1 MALYF
6 LWSYKR
12 KLSYL
17 WYTSQSKEAIPMIQL
32 RERLRE
38 LSTLTLPLLVEH
50 TFITLMGMVNT
61 AMIAF
66 LGGEA
71 LAAAGHINN
80 ASQIPIALF
89 AAMTTGGTIVVAQA
103 VGARNLT
110 KAGFAGG
117 QAVALAAVF
126 SVFLSLLLT
135 FTQGPTIGWLFGDS
149 DPAMIE
155 AGFVYY
161 GYINWSLPFLAIAQ
175 TLFGVMR
182 GAGDVKNPM
191 KITLFMNG
199 VNIIFSYVLIMG
211 LSVPFIPVNIPSLGM
226 HGAGLAIAIARLAGM
241 ICAIWVIMSKKSPIR
256 LNKLMWYKPT
266 KSIQKDILTLGVPT
280 GIENLLFQIG
290 RLTTQMMII
299 GMGTAIMA
307 ANIVATNMM
316 GFIMIPGNALTI
328 SLMVMVG
335 QRVGRRDIDDIS
347 KTAFFASGVAAVFM
361 GLMSLILLP
370 MSGLLG
376 AMFSLDAE
384 STVYFR
390 QLLIVLLIV
399 GPFLWPLSF
408 VIPSALRAVND
419 VKFTMVI
426 SVSTMWLFRI
436 GLGYFLGITLGL
448 GVAGVWLGI
457 YGDWASR
464 SILFY
469 IRLRRKKWM
478 KKLEGDAL

>member
-1 MALYF
+1 M
-6 LWSYKR
+6 
-12 KLSYL
+12 
-17 WYTSQSKEAIPMIQL
+17 THL

-38 LSTLTLPLLVEH
+38 LSILTVPLLVEH
-50 TFITLMGMVNT
+50 TFITLMGLVNT
-61 AMIAF
+61 AMVAS
-66 LGGEA
+66 LGEEA
-71 LAAAGHINN
+71 LSAAGHINN

-89 AAMTTGGTIVVAQA
+89 AAMTTGGTILVAQA
-103 VGARNLT
+103 VGARNEK
-110 KAGFAGG
+110 KASFAGG

-126 SVFLSLLLT
+126 SVVLSLLLT
-135 FTQGPTIGWLFGDS
+135 FTQNPTIGWLFGDS

-191 KITLFMNG
+191 KITLLMNV
-199 VNIIFSYVLIMG
+199 VNIVFSYVLIMG
-211 LSVPFIPVNIPSLGM
+211 VSVPFTIINIPSFGM

-241 ICAIWVIMSKKSPIR
+241 VCAVRIIMSKKSPIR

-266 KSIQKDILTLGVPT
+266 RSTQKDILTLGVPT
-280 GIENLLFQIG
+280 GIEQLLFQIG

-299 GMGTAIMA
+299 GMGTAVMA
-307 ANIVATNMM
+307 ANVVASNMM

-328 SLMVMVG
+328 SIMVMVG

-347 KTAFFASGVAAVFM
+347 KTAFFASGAAAVFM
-361 GLMSLILLP
+361 GLLSLILLP
-370 MSGLLG
+370 MSGLIG
-376 AMFSLDAE
+376 VMFSLDAE
-384 STVYFR
+384 SIVYFR
-390 QLLIVLLIV
+390 QLFVILLIA

-408 VIPSALRAVND
+408 IIPSALRAVND

-426 SVSTMWLFRI
+426 SVATMWLFRI
-436 GLGYFLGITLGL
+436 GLGYFLGIILGL

-469 IRLRRKKWM
+469 VRLRRKKWM
-478 KKLEGDAL
+478 KKLKMEGDAL

>member
-1 MALYF
+1 
-6 LWSYKR
+6 
-12 KLSYL
+12 
-17 WYTSQSKEAIPMIQL
+17 MIQL

-38 LSTLTLPLLVEH
+38 LSILTLPLLVEH

-61 AMIAF
+61 AMVAS
-66 LGGEA
+66 LGEEA
-71 LAAAGHINN
+71 LSAAGHINN
-80 ASQIPIALF
+80 ASQIPVALF
-89 AAMTTGGTIVVAQA
+89 AAMTTGGTILVAQA
-103 VGARNLT
+103 VGARNAK
-110 KAGFAGG
+110 KAGAAGG

-126 SVFLSLLLT
+126 SVALSLLLT
-135 FTQGPTIGWLFGDS
+135 FTRNPTINWLFGDS
-149 DPAMIE
+149 DPAMVE

-161 GYINWSLPFLAIAQ
+161 MYIIWSLPFLAVAQ

-191 KITLFMNG
+191 KITLFMNI
-199 VNIIFSYVLIMG
+199 VNIVFSYVLIMG
-211 LSVPFIPVNIPSLGM
+211 VSVPFNPINIPSFGM
-226 HGAGLAIAIARLAGM
+226 HGAGLAIAIARLVGM
-241 ICAIWVIMSKKSPIR
+241 VYAIWIIISRKSPIR

-266 KSIQKDILTLGVPT
+266 RGTQKDILTLGVPT
-280 GIENLLFQIG
+280 GIEQLLFQIG
-290 RLTTQMMII
+290 RLITQMMII
-299 GMGTAIMA
+299 GMGTAVMA
-307 ANIVATNMM
+307 ANVVASNMM

-347 KTAFFASGVAAVFM
+347 KTTFFASVVAAVFM
-361 GLMSLILLP
+361 VLMSLILLP
-370 MSGLLG
+370 MSGLIG
-376 AMFSLDAE
+376 VMFSLDAE

-390 QLLIVLLIV
+390 QLLTVLLIV

-408 VIPSALRAVND
+408 IIPSALRAVND
-419 VKFTMVI
+419 VKFTMVV

-436 GLGYFLGITLGL
+436 GFGYFLGITLGL

-478 KKLEGDAL
+478 KKLEMEGDAL